1 MMTVDKI
8 ILFLLIL
15 FLNKLTV
22 AQVHEKNLTCS
33 RNGTDVI
40 FVNGINW
47 SHDDAKSILKK
58 KIVPN
63 FQIKDELNPGKM
75 ITLIELDT
83 KQVTF
88 KLSYNNRQS
97 YIKDLLESSS
107 QKISES
113 FNISLE
119 KAFVANYYATIGLNL
134 ADSFYENVLKLERN
148 SFAQIKKTLFETVIN
163 FSINDLIKKSFEIN
177 TQDSSLLKQNI
188 AATLLNGKKL
198 ILLTESQ
205 GNLFANQ
212 AIKELTSGEKLTH
225 NGISSDLKT
234 YENIIGQLQVAT
246 PTNSIL
252 KKSKYVI
259 NDRDVI
265 NLVFFDA
272 PPSNFDLE
280 VLPDPDPRDPFDT
293 LINHMLPGTYLNE
306 NNVKEG
312 DLPRLKNFTVQSLV
326 DLASM
331 LDSSCPVAK
340 IEFKESESTE
350 LTIDFDATDY
360 NSAIPNEDKRV
371 SAIEYH
377 WSFGDGTLVTTT
389 EPKISH
395 TYLAEGTYL
404 VTLNIKDKYGSID
417 SISVEVPLF
426 KKQNGPIKICA
437 VGPLNSILNFNF
449 QDSANANFSLKH
461 QSGVCECKQFIPN
474 SEMTEFSI
482 TAYLLDKSY
491 LFENLAI
498 YNMSSSLFLIGF
510 GVDNY
515 FNGIETDYISLV
527 PATDLTGICS
537 QVIEK

>member
-1 MMTVDKI
+1 MKKVKSLSI
-8 ILFLLIL
+8 IFLIA
-15 FLNKLTV
+15 FLNNLAI
-22 AQVHEKNLTCS
+22 AQVDGNNLTCS
-33 RNGTDVI
+33 RNGAEIV

-47 SHDDAKSILKK
+47 SLDDAKEILIYDIKPSVNKELIDKK
-58 KIVPN
+58 SVS
-63 FQIKDELNPGKM
+63 
-75 ITLIELDT
+75 
-83 KQVTF
+83 F
-88 KLSYNNRQS
+88 KLSYNESQS
-97 YIKDLLESSS
+97 IIKDLLESSS

-113 FNISLE
+113 FGISLE

-148 SFAQIKKTLFETVIN
+148 RFSQIKKTLFETVIN
-163 FSINDLIKKSFEIN
+163 FSINDLIEKSFETN

-395 TYLAEGTYL
+395 TYLTEGTYQ
-404 VTLNIKDKYGSID
+404 VTLRISDKYGNFDDTVVI
-417 SISVEVPLF
+417 VEV
-426 KKQNGPIKICA
+426 KKKKFGLTIIC
-437 VGPLNSILNFNF
+437 SIGTT
-449 QDSANANFSLKH
+449 DI
-461 QSGVCECKQFIPN
+461 QSTYKFHSSKFGTFTLSYSNGVCECHSIQAEGEMEYFDIVSVTPYLIYDSIN
-474 SEMTEFSI
+474 LGYMNTYSHDMYFGLGFYFEIGNFMNFYYSELPPTSCREI
-482 TAYLLDKSY
+482 VYR
-491 LFENLAI
+491 
-498 YNMSSSLFLIGF
+498 
-510 GVDNY
+510 
-515 FNGIETDYISLV
+515 
-527 PATDLTGICS
+527 
-537 QVIEK
+537 